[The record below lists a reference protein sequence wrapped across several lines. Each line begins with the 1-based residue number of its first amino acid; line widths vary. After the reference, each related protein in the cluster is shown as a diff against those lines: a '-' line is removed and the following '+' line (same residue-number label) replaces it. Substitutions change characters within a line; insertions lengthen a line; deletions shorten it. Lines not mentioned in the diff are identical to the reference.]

1 MTGESSLKLSAIS
14 VEDFSD
20 LKASEM
26 TSILT
31 NSFRYLS
38 TKTEPAIRPLTV
50 WIVADVDT
58 EEGRMLLLEAVKY
71 LVSYMCLKLSLLSV
85 E

>member
-14 VEDFSD
+14 VEDFSA

-26 TSILT
+26 TSIMT

-38 TKTEPAIRPLTV
+38 TKSEPAIRPLTV
-50 WIVADVDT
+50 WVVADFDT
-58 EEGRMLLLEAVKY
+58 EEGRSLLLDAVKY
-71 LVSYMCLKLSLLSV
+71 LVSCMF
-85 E
+85 